1 MWVYIIVVLTSL
13 SSPSVKIA
21 AGGAGGRAPDLRGP
35 ELLGNEVD
43 DALLGSEK
51 CCRTSPRIGP
61 NRKGIAH
68 TRERASIEPRRDV
81 RERSIRVSFD
91 PTYANVRTERIRTHS
106 RATHSLLETAEPD
119 TQ

>member
-1 MWVYIIVVLTSL
+1 VVLYIL
-13 SSPSVKIA
+13 VSPSVEIA
-21 AGGAGGRAPDLRGP
+21 AEDAGGRAPDLDLPQPVG
-35 ELLGNEVD
+35 EKVD
-43 DALLGSEK
+43 DALLGSEE

-81 RERSIRVSFD
+81 RVRSIRVSFD
-91 PTYANVRTERIRTHS
+91 PPYSNVRTERIRTHS
-106 RATHSLLETAEPD
+106 RATHSLLGTAEPD